1 MRKRT
6 KDGPSNFGRIVPTL
20 SASQVHKYDIHLLH
34 GEKRAVPA
42 EPTTKTRAHV
52 HTYTHTHESSGN
64 RRCSCALS
72 RRPLGGPCTPGCKE
86 AGWEGRAW
94 LRLL

>member
-52 HTYTHTHESSGN
+52 HTYTHTHTRIKWQPEMQ
-64 RRCSCALS
+64 L
-72 RRPLGGPCTPGCKE
+72 CTQ
-86 AGWEGRAW
+86 
-94 LRLL
+94 